1 MGKSVFFLALPIILE
16 NILQTLPGTVDT
28 YFAGQLGDQAI
39 AGIGVTNLVVNL
51 FISFYTA
58 LSVGAGVVTA
68 RAFGRGDREAVGQA
82 LSHALVL
89 GGVIGLGCGLIC
101 LALARPILRLSGAE
115 GDVIACALPYFL
127 VVAVPSAVLCLQLIL
142 SSGLRAMK
150 DTKFPMYSTL
160 LGIWGIRLGLGW
172 LLAIPLGL
180 GLLGVWWAYALDVT
194 VRGILLALR
203 FRRGAWQSIKL

>member
-101 LALARPILRLSGAE
+101 LALARPILRLSGAK

-142 SSGLRAMK
+142 SSGLRTMK
-150 DTKFPMYSTL
+150 DTKSPMYSTL
-160 LGIWGIRLGLGW
+160 LGIWG
-172 LLAIPLGL
+172 
-180 GLLGVWWAYALDVT
+180 WAGCWPSPAPT
-194 VRGILLALR
+194 KWGT
-203 FRRGAWQSIKL
+203 W

>member
-1 MGKSVFFLALPIILE
+1 M
-16 NILQTLPGTVDT
+16 
-28 YFAGQLGDQAI
+28 
-39 AGIGVTNLVVNL
+39 
-51 FISFYTA
+51 
-58 LSVGAGVVTA
+58 
-68 RAFGRGDREAVGQA
+68 
-82 LSHALVL
+82 
-89 GGVIGLGCGLIC
+89 
-101 LALARPILRLSGAE
+101 
-115 GDVIACALPYFL
+115 IACALPYFQ